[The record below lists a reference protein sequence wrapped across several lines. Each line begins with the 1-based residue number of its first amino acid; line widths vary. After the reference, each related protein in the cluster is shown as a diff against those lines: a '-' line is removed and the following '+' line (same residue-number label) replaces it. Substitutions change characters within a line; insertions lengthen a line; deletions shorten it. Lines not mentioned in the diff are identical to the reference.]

1 MIPRRQVGQGFSYT
15 DVVLL
20 AVEGID
26 ALIKQ
31 CQEWNLLPIDSQ
43 IKCPVS
49 DCPGK
54 LEMCDR
60 VREFDKN
67 IWKCTS
73 MRGESSKKKPIR
85 CTDE

>member
-1 MIPRRQVGQGFSYT
+1 VSEK
-15 DVVLL
+15 
-20 AVEGID
+20 A
-26 ALIKQ
+26 IK
-31 CQEWNLLPIDSQ
+31 CFKNYFVK

-54 LEMCDR
+54 LEMRDR
-60 VREFDKN
+60 VRELDKN

-85 CTDE
+85 CTYE